1 MPGFVRHKLYDCH
14 PHFRTTHDFNEHI
27 IIGVRRREP
36 TIEFV
41 RVRDLGMQDRP
52 DADVLE
58 YADQEGLIVISHD
71 VNTMPAEAYA
81 RLAAGKTIAG
91 LLMVQQ
97 TESVG
102 AIIESLL
109 LIWSASGAE
118 EWKNQVYFLPFA

>member
-1 MPGFVRHKLYDCH
+1 MTRPRFLAD
-14 PHFRTTHDFNEHI
+14 HDLNEHI
-27 IIGVRRREP
+27 VTGVRRREP

-58 YADQEGLIVISHD
+58 YADQQGFVVISHE

-81 RLAAGKTIAG
+81 RLAAGKTIPG

-97 TESVG
+97 TEPVG

-109 LIWSASGAE
+109 LIWSASEAE

>member
-1 MPGFVRHKLYDCH
+1 MNRPRFLAD
-14 PHFRTTHDFNEHI
+14 HDLNEHI

-102 AIIESLL
+102 AIIESLF

-118 EWKNQVYFLPFA
+118 EWKSQVYFLPFA